1 MNDKKYIERELLI
14 IWLENL
20 KASEYIINSIKNNE
34 KWPPADVEEKQ
45 YAVWNHVYN
54 LQYKCSK
61 CKQLTEQRNI
71 DILYKRCPHCGAYMT
86 NY

>member
-1 MNDKKYIERELLI
+1 MNNKYINVETLI

-20 KASEYIINSIKNNE
+20 CVSKYIIEALKNNK

-45 YAVWNHVYN
+45 YGIWTHAYS
-54 LQYKCSK
+54 LKYQCSN

-71 DILYKRCPHCGAYMT
+71 DILYHRCPHCGAHMT